1 MIPRALRMSSEST
14 PDIQKQA
21 NKDDMVR
28 LLNTFFNPVAFD
40 RTIVSPD
47 ASPTKKALLH
57 AGGLGVGYG
66 GLAFLLRKLHKLKE
80 SEMLGINQELS
91 KKDTAAY
98 TSGKYPTLSI
108 DPDVS
113 DIDEEEALKERLLLG
128 GGDVSEQ
135 KQANSSFM
143 ADGISGATGQ
153 FLHDI
158 SSKKHDSA
166 HLALATAAV
175 FAATAGGWRLADY
188 LEDAERRS
196 RLDESIADTK
206 NKVDKMIYDE
216 YKRVKGTPG
225 QKVASGDSVFAEEIT
240 SQIPSSR
247 DTLTSP
253 SRYPKAFANF
263 YWLWA
268 TFAFAFSYKAMR
280 SFSDKNDPARKR
292 MKELKSLMSQRQKMT
307 GSPVLLDASQLPV
320 PAKVSNEGAVQAS
333 TKPSPTSMSA
343 AAVKSADAPKLPAEL
358 GVTES
363 NDLYTEL
370 MGA

>member
-1 MIPRALRMSSEST
+1 MSSEST
-14 PDIQKQA
+14 PDMQKQA

-40 RTIVSPD
+40 RTIVSPS

-57 AGGLGVGYG
+57 AGGLSVGYG

-98 TSGKYPTLSI
+98 TAGKYPTLSI

-113 DIDEEEALKERLLLG
+113 DIDEEKALKERLLLG

-135 KQANSSFM
+135 KQANSSFV

-158 SSKKHDSA
+158 SSKEHDSA

-196 RLDESIADTK
+196 RLDVSIADTK

-216 YKRVKGTPG
+216 YKRVKGAPG
-225 QKVASGDSVFAEEIT
+225 QKVAGDGVFASEIT

-268 TFAFAFSYKAMR
+268 AFAFAFSYKAMR
-280 SFSDKNDPARKR
+280 SFSDKNDPSRKR
-292 MKELKSLMSQRQKMT
+292 MSELKKLMSHRQKMT
-307 GSPVLLDASQLPV
+307 ESPVLLDASQLPV
-320 PAKVSNEGAVQAS
+320 PAKVSDTGAVQAS
-333 TKPSPTSMSA
+333 AKPSPTSMSA

-358 GVTES
+358 GVSES
-363 NDLYTEL
+363 DDLYTEL